1 MSWDFLNS
9 ENEEVKR
16 AFSQISETEK
26 ALREAIDN
34 YHSSVMKV
42 RYLTGEG
49 ICADPQIPDPAHCRT
64 YGTHGRYLSLLSMDA
79 TSSIPNPASARP
91 SSNNM
96 RHVEKPF

>member
-42 RYLTGEG
+42 RYLTGEE
-49 ICADPQIPDPAHCRT
+49 ICAYCISRPCTLQNLRDTRQIPFT
-64 YGTHGRYLSLLSMDA
+64 IIGGRNIIYPESGIREILL
-79 TSSIPNPASARP
+79 
-91 SSNNM
+91 NNM

>member
-34 YHSSVMKV
+34 YHSSVMTV
-42 RYLTGEG
+42 RYLTGEE
-49 ICADPQIPDPAHCRT
+49 ICAYLHISTLHIAEPTEHTADTFHCYRWT
-64 YGTHGRYLSLLSMDA
+64 QHHQSGIRETLL
-79 TSSIPNPASARP
+79 
-91 SSNNM
+91 NNM